1 MYRYELIY
9 AYCVFIF
16 LCRVLL
22 PAFGFGDISCGHL
35 RRYIHFSPH
44 ADKPIQHAFIR
55 DLMYGLHIIQ
65 LLRQSPHR
73 SQNLESK
80 SAKNLA
86 FSFPLPSSSPTHLGL
101 LTRFQAREYR
111 GYTSALGISNS
122 TDTITREAC
131 DQSTLSLPTHHQP
144 QLQVR
149 WQ

>member
-9 AYCVFIF
+9 AYCVVNFYVAYF
-16 LCRVLL
+16 LPLASAILAVVT
-22 PAFGFGDISCGHL
+22 FVDI
-35 RRYIHFSPH
+35 YISLH
-44 ADKPIQHAFIR
+44 ADEPIQHAFIR

-86 FSFPLPSSSPTHLGL
+86 FSFPLPSSSLTHLGL
-101 LTRFQAREYR
+101 LARFQPREYR

-122 TDTITREAC
+122 TDTITRKAC
-131 DQSTLSLPTHHQP
+131 DQSRSSLSTHHQP